1 MNPNKNNPTTFCNAF
16 LRRACYTQAQSDLDS
31 QTFPMTMV
39 FWKTEKKKNIN
50 KNIQVIMSSMFMFN
64 IYITWIHIINRW

>member
-31 QTFPMTMV
+31 QTFPMTIV
-39 FWKTEKKKNIN
+39 FWKTEKKKTLTKIF
-50 KNIQVIMSSMFMFN
+50 KA
-64 IYITWIHIINRW
+64 